1 MEAIPGIMK
10 DRTES
15 KYTDSRFMALLES
28 APDSMVIAGGDGKII
43 MVNRQTELLFGYS
56 REEIVGRE
64 VEILIPEKY
73 HRRHKTERNAY
84 IAEPRTRPMGI
95 GLELYG
101 RKKDGSEFPVEVSL
115 SPMQLDSEE
124 TMIIAAIRDVT
135 KQKQDKSELAKR
147 TEELEVIN
155 RELEAFSYSV
165 SHDLRAP
172 LRSIEGFSNKI
183 LKECADDLDLSG
195 RDYFNRIVRASRH
208 MGLLIDS
215 LLKLA
220 RISRLEM
227 QPECIDISLIAQTI
241 SSELLSSD
249 PKRKADFRI
258 QQGINACADLNLIR
272 IALQNLFDNAWKYC
286 RKRDLT
292 VIEFGRHLQEEQTV
306 YFIRDNGVGFNMKY
320 AGNLFNA
327 FQRLHT
333 SVEFEGTG
341 VGLATVRRIIERHR
355 GRIWAESEENIGT
368 AFYFTLFS
376 KS

>member
-1 MEAIPGIMK
+1 
-10 DRTES
+10 
-15 KYTDSRFMALLES
+15 MALLES
-28 APDSMVIAGGDGKII
+28 APDSMVIAGGDGRII
-43 MVNRQTELLFGYS
+43 MINRQTELLFGYS

-73 HRRHKTERNAY
+73 HRRHMTERNAY
-84 IAEPRTRPMGI
+84 IAEPHTRPMGI

-135 KQKQDKSELAKR
+135 KQKQDKSELSKR

-183 LKECADDLDLSG
+183 LKECADDLDHSG
-195 RDYFNRIVRASRH
+195 RDYLNRIVRASRH
-208 MGLLIDS
+208 MGVLIDS

-227 QPECIDISLIAQTI
+227 QPEYIDISVMAQTI

-249 PKRKADFRI
+249 PQRKADFRI
-258 QQGINACADLNLIR
+258 QQGINACADFNLIR

-292 VIEFGRHLQEEQTV
+292 VIEFGRHLREGHTV

-333 SVEFEGTG
+333 STEFEGTG

-355 GRIWAESEENIGT
+355 GRIWAESEENAGT